1 MSLSKMLVAKHAK
14 LAAFVLPTSV
24 AFGFAYTATYGT
36 NPVEDMKNV
45 AVGSSGESRIIN
57 VRLGALG
64 GQPGN
69 RD

>member
-45 AVGSSGESRIIN
+45 AVGTRPVPSAFEPSRHSRWP
-57 VRLGALG
+57 V
-64 GQPGN
+64 P
-69 RD
+69 